1 MKKLTLRLKEND
13 YNLLLEQCKILETNQ
28 NELLRELIRKNQ
40 VQDIKEYNITLMEI
54 FRLLKLTSNNLNQLA
69 KKSHYSNE
77 VEEIRKELNNIWQ
90 SVKE

>member
-40 VQDIKEYNITLMEI
+40 VQDIKEYNTTLMEI

-69 KKSHYSNE
+69 KKSHYLNE

-90 SVKE
+90 SLKE